1 MKYIDE
7 LNIVKPLQ
15 LLGWNDKDD
24 RIEAC
29 EKLIESQEQSVDL
42 ALEALKECNSQ
53 ICRWQESMKENPLV
67 SYGEDIENLTLIRDF
82 FELNG
87 RYMLLELDFLV
98 VFKYL
103 VSASTDWE
111 YRFFARRAYTLMH
124 ETRVGFVGKL
134 GGFKNII
141 KGKVS
146 DSTFDAYMFCLKDF
160 NRFFQQHDEEF
171 VDVRNSNEAH
181 KEEDFETQYKS
192 ISKVSIERSFILIQG
207 FQTYLAN
214 LFMVMH
220 VVFSGLSKYVNSQV
234 GNQSN

>member
-1 MKYIDE
+1 MQYIDE
-7 LNIVKPLQ
+7 LRKVNPLQ
-15 LLGWNDKDD
+15 LFGWNDKDK
-24 RIEAC
+24 RLEAC

-42 ALEALKECNSQ
+42 ALDALKECKSQ
-53 ICRWQESMKENPLV
+53 ICKWQDAMQENPQV
-67 SYGEDIENLTLIRDF
+67 SYDQNIENLTLIRDF

-87 RYMLLELDFLV
+87 RYMLLDLDFLI

-124 ETRVGFVGKL
+124 ETRVGFIGKL
-134 GGFKNII
+134 GGFKKII
-141 KGKVS
+141 QGKVS
-146 DSTFDAYMFCLKDF
+146 DNTYKAYMCCLKDF

-171 VDVRNSNEAH
+171 VDVRNTNEAH
-181 KEEDFETQYKS
+181 KEEDFETQYNS
-192 ISKVSIERSFILIQG
+192 ISNVCVERSFILIQG

-220 VVFSGLSKYVNSQV
+220 VVFSGLSKYVNSHV
-234 GNQSN
+234 SHQSN

>member
-1 MKYIDE
+1 MQYIDE
-7 LNIVKPLQ
+7 LSKVNPLK
-15 LLGWNDKDD
+15 LFGWNDVDNRLD
-24 RIEAC
+24 AC
-29 EKLIESQEQSVDL
+29 QKLIEGQEQSVDL
-42 ALEALKECNSQ
+42 ALDALRECNAQ
-53 ICRWQESMKENPLV
+53 ISKWQESMKANPKK
-67 SYGEDIENLTLIRDF
+67 SHAADIDNLTLIRDF

-87 RYMLLELDFLV
+87 RYMLLDLDFLI
-98 VFKYL
+98 VFKFL

-134 GGFKNII
+134 GGFKNVIQD
-141 KGKVS
+141 KVS
-146 DSTFDAYMFCLKDF
+146 DNTYDAYLCCLKNL

-181 KEEDFETQYKS
+181 KEEDFETQYNS
-192 ISKVSIERSFILIQG
+192 ICNVSVERSFILIQG

-220 VVFSGLSKYVNSQV
+220 VVFSGLSKYVNQQLV
-234 GNQSN
+234 NQSN